1 MATLPIPG
9 LLAEIVVLG
18 LQAVDFG
25 AQLIHFRAQVVH
37 RGGQLREEVTG
48 KTDLDQLAIRDQLG
62 LPEIAP
68 SNRDWFSFIENRRTG
83 KNGIGEGL
91 PIPVGFGWRFLDDRS
106 VRAAFSL

>member
-1 MATLPIPG
+1 MATVPIPG

-25 AQLIHFRAQVVH
+25 AQFIYFRAQVLH

-48 KTDLDQLAIRDQLG
+48 KTDLDQFAIRDQLG

-68 SNRDWFSFIENRRTG
+68 SDRD
-83 KNGIGEGL
+83 
-91 PIPVGFGWRFLDDRS
+91 
-106 VRAAFSL
+106 